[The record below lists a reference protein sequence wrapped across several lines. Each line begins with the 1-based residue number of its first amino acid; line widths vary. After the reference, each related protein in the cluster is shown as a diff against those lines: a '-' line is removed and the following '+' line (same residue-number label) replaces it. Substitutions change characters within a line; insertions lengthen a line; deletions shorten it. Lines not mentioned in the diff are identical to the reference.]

1 MSVAEWLD
9 GAGLGEYAAGFELHG
24 YDELELLRDLT
35 PEETEELA
43 LCVGMKRGHVLKFR
57 RRCLGPAQGAVPQP
71 VLTSPALVS
80 PGGAAALLGS
90 PSTPTLTPRPASA
103 SASASAAAAAS
114 FSASAGSPARASR
127 ARAAVRPRRLQ
138 KSIAAAAEEDLP
150 PPSQRSSSSSHS
162 SPAQH
167 AIESALQEI
176 EHELTTSDPTAT
188 ALAADI
194 SDGPIDKAVSS
205 SSGRSVRAALEHAV
219 AILEEACG
227 GGGRGGAA
235 QAGTRPPRRRR
246 ANRKLLRAL
255 LERAEFFLC
264 GAKKRLL
271 RANLC

>member
-150 PPSQRSSSSSHS
+150 PPSQRSSSSGS
-162 SPAQH
+162 QTFR
-167 AIESALQEI
+167 L
-176 EHELTTSDPTAT
+176 
-188 ALAADI
+188 
-194 SDGPIDKAVSS
+194 GY
-205 SSGRSVRAALEHAV
+205 
-219 AILEEACG
+219 CG
-227 GGGRGGAA
+227 ARGGMGIAA
-235 QAGTRPPRRRR
+235 RRLPWLTMTPHRSACPSLTMTSYFPTPLLLNLICWATPRRCAR
-246 ANRKLLRAL
+246 ARPRARAPWAGVIILLVL
-255 LERAEFFLC
+255 VVFD
-264 GAKKRLL
+264 RLRL
-271 RANLC
+271 V